1 MIAQGK
7 STSMEGLEATYQ
19 SLPIRSMND
28 IQLNGHDII
37 RILKLDKKGPIIGQV
52 LKTVEKMI
60 LEQSIQNDAEI
71 LESYVLTHFG
81 TGK

>member
-1 MIAQGK
+1 
-7 STSMEGLEATYQ
+7 MEGLEATYQ

-52 LKTVEKMI
+52 FL
-60 LEQSIQNDAEI
+60 
-71 LESYVLTHFG
+71 F
-81 TGK
+81 